1 MMLPQRARVAE
12 SRVKNKSSNGPRRV
26 QSNAHERR
34 VFCNVRAYV
43 SCRGCAGIPP
53 SAWGHAHEIRVAPR
67 IKGQVLFVPDRRGFF
82 CRGRFV
88 LYSFGRRAGGVF
100 VFTERGSSHE
110 DTAHAG

>member
-43 SCRGCAGIPP
+43 SCRGYVGILQRVQYDC
-53 SAWGHAHEIRVAPR
+53 ECKVAPR
-67 IKGQVLFVPDRRGFF
+67 ISL
-82 CRGRFV
+82 
-88 LYSFGRRAGGVF
+88 LYSSL
-100 VFTERGSSHE
+100 TERNLLSGTFSFLAEPIH
-110 DTAHAG
+110 D